1 MYIHWKCFSSFG
13 SSFTSNPLAKTTAY
27 VDSNIARASMVST
40 VLTENEEL
48 VLITYSLRD
57 NTYHASEKSLPGPTP
72 TLPQLLNTGLKTF

>member
-13 SSFTSNPLAKTTAY
+13 SLFTSNPLAKTTAY

-57 NTYHASEKSLPGPTP
+57 ILTMLARSPSRTDPYFASTP
-72 TLPQLLNTGLKTF
+72 EYRS

>member
-1 MYIHWKCFSSFG
+1 MYISVYTLEVFSSFG

-27 VDSNIARASMVST
+27 VDSNIAKASMVST

-57 NTYHASEKSLPGPTP
+57 ILTMLARSPSQTDPYFASTP
-72 TLPQLLNTGLKTF
+72 EYRS